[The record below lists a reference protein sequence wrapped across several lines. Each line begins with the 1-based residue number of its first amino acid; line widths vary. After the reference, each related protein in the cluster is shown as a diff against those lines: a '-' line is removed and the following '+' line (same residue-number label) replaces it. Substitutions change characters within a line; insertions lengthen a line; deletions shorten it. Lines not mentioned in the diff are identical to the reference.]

1 MGMDERLKEAIA
13 TVRAGDKREA
23 QRQLTELLHDNPQ
36 QVQGWYLLSL
46 LVDSPQKQAAYLSK
60 TLALD
65 PQHEKAKAQLAA
77 LQTEGSL
84 AATATIEIEA
94 KMPLD
99 VVAQAE
105 SDELPDWLTEGA
117 DLPAAAHP
125 EPVKETAVTNETLP
139 DWLQEA
145 AVLDTES
152 SNIVAEEPTVAG
164 QTTQAITEPDKA
176 VATRKQPT
184 AKAARSAPQNSRS
197 LNIILGLLVI
207 VALVVMV
214 LLVYLLLG

>member
-1 MGMDERLKEAIA
+1 MDEKLKEAIA
-13 TVRAGDKREA
+13 AVRVGDKREA
-23 QRQLTELLHDNPQ
+23 QRQLTELLDNDPQ

-65 PQHEKAKAQLAA
+65 PQHEKAKAQLAT

-84 AATATIEIEA
+84 AATATIATEE
-94 KMPLD
+94 KVSLD

-105 SDELPDWLTEGA
+105 SDELPDWLITESV

-125 EPVKETAVTNETLP
+125 ETLEETAVTNKPIP

-152 SNIVAEEPTVAG
+152 ANLVAEEPTVAG
-164 QTTQAITEPDKA
+164 QTAEPAAAPDKI
-176 VATRKQPT
+176 VTQPPKQPT
-184 AKAARSAPQNSRS
+184 PKAARSAPQNTRS

-207 VALVVMV
+207 VALVVV
-214 LLVYLLLG
+214 ALLAYLLLS